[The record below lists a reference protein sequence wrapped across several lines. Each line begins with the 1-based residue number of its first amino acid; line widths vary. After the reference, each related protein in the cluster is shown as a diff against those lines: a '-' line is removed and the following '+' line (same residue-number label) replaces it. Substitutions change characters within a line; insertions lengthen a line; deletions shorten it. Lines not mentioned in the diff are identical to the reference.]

1 MPLERDRANNDS
13 EIVCEIP
20 RNLWLIRFS
29 FAPVA
34 QLDRAL
40 ASGAKG
46 CGFDPRRAHGC
57 CVPNERTQVATVDAL
72 RNAATL
78 PLELSSGEMAMFK
91 QSFITFVIVVLACAV
106 LNAEE
111 PSRLHQPTLTPQDS
125 GTTSGLIA
133 VWPVNPQVVW
143 ASGRNG
149 TFTRTTDGGQTWNAG
164 VVPGA
169 EMLQFRDVQAFS
181 ADVAYLMSIGDNTT
195 DFRVYK
201 TLDGG
206 ATWTIQFENQI
217 PTRFYDGFAFWT
229 PHRGILH
236 GDSMNGV
243 FPDFRTLDGMTW
255 QDISA
260 NMPPALP
267 GESSFASS
275 GTCVTT
281 QGGRNAWIATGGA
294 EVARIL
300 ATTDQGNTWN
310 AYDTP
315 LFSSPSAGAFTIDF
329 RDPHHG
335 IVGGGDLDP
344 NDPNNA
350 RTAVSSDGGRT
361 WTLTSAPP
369 VTGAIFGLS
378 YVGQTGRGGGNN
390 LGHAV
395 VITANDPPTFT
406 TGTAAWTP
414 DEGNTW
420 FTLPGVSGF
429 WAVAFASPHAGWLV
443 GTDGRILKIGF

>member
-1 MPLERDRANNDS
+1 MSKWIFITLLGAG
-13 EIVCEIP
+13 
-20 RNLWLIRFS
+20 
-29 FAPVA
+29 FA
-34 QLDRAL
+34 
-40 ASGAKG
+40 
-46 CGFDPRRAHGC
+46 C
-57 CVPNERTQVATVDAL
+57 
-72 RNAATL
+72 ATL
-78 PLELSSGEMAMFK
+78 SAQEQPL
-91 QSFITFVIVVLACAV
+91 I
-106 LNAEE
+106 
-111 PSRLHQPTLTPQDS
+111 HQPTITPQDS
-125 GTTSGLIA
+125 GTTNGLIA
-133 VWPVNPQVVW
+133 VSPVNPRVVW

-149 TFTRTTDGGQTWNAG
+149 TFTVTTDGGETWNAS

-169 EMLQFRDVQAFS
+169 EALQFRDVQGFS
-181 ADVAYLMSIGDNTT
+181 ARVAYLMSIGNNPT

-206 ATWTIQFENQI
+206 ATWTIQFENQN
-217 PTRFYDGFAFWT
+217 PSGFYDGFAFWT

-236 GDSMNGV
+236 GDSINGV
-243 FPDFRTLDGMTW
+243 FPDFRTTNGMTW
-255 QDISA
+255 QDISS

-281 QGGRNAWIATGGA
+281 QGGRKAWIATGGA
-294 EVARIL
+294 DVARVL

-315 LFSSPSAGAFTIDF
+315 LFSSPSAGAFTVDF

-344 NDPNNA
+344 GDPNNA

-361 WTLTSAPP
+361 WTFTNPPP

-390 LGHAV
+390 LGRAV
-395 VITANDPPTFT
+395 VITANDPPTFS
-406 TGTAAWTP
+406 TGAAAWTP
-414 DEGNTW
+414 DEGTTW
-420 FTLPGVSGF
+420 YVLPDVSGF
-429 WAVAFASPHAGWLV
+429 WAVAFATPKAGWLV
-443 GTDGRILKIGF
+443 GTDGRILKISF